1 MTMNNMEKEREFEY
15 SREDFNF
22 LRRLSNNYSGII
34 ANDDKFDMFY
44 SRLAK
49 RLRTL
54 KFETFKQ
61 YCQYLENN
69 HEQEFSEFINA
80 ITTNLTAFFREKHHF
95 DYLEKVLIP
104 ELIAKKQTNKQIK
117 VWSAG
122 CSTGEEAYSLAITLL
137 ENLSQDFQI
146 KILATDLD
154 TQVLNV
160 AKNGEYP
167 LERSSGLSED
177 MLKKWF
183 KKGIGKN
190 QGKIKA
196 KSELQRVIR
205 FKQLNLM
212 HEWPMTGPFDFIFC
226 RNVLIYFDRDTK
238 QKLIQRYQS
247 LLPIGAWLFIGHSE
261 SLHQL
266 NSGFDLVGNTIYQ
279 RNR

>member
-1 MTMNNMEKEREFEY
+1 MNKMEKEREFEY
-15 SREDFNF
+15 SWEDFNF
-22 LRRLSNNYSGII
+22 LRSLSNNYSGII

-49 RLRTL
+49 RLRVL
-54 KFETFKQ
+54 QIKTFRQ

-95 DYLEKVLIP
+95 DYLKKVLIP
-104 ELIAKKQTNKQIK
+104 ELIVKKQTNKQIK

-137 ENLSQDFQI
+137 ENLPLDFQI

-167 LERSSGLSED
+167 LERSSGLSEEI
-177 MLKKWF
+177 LKKWF

-196 KSELQRVIR
+196 KSELQHIIR

-226 RNVLIYFDRDTK
+226 RNVLIYFDRDIK

-247 LLPIGAWLFIGHSE
+247 LLPIGTRLFIGHSE

-266 NSGFDLVGNTIYQ
+266 DTGFDLIGNTIYQ

>member
-1 MTMNNMEKEREFEY
+1 MNNMEKEREFEY

-54 KFETFKQ
+54 KFKTFKQ
-61 YCQYLENN
+61 YCQYLESN

-104 ELIAKKQTNKQIK
+104 ELIEKKQANKQIK

-122 CSTGEEAYSLAITLL
+122 CSTGEEAYSIAITLL

-154 TQVLNV
+154 TQVLDI
-160 AKNGEYP
+160 AKNGEYS
-167 LERSSGLSED
+167 LERSSGLSEEI
-177 MLKKWF
+177 LKKWF

-196 KSELQRVIR
+196 KPELQRVIR

-238 QKLIQRYQS
+238 QKLIQRYQN
-247 LLPIGAWLFIGHSE
+247 LLPLGAWLFIGHSE

>member
-1 MTMNNMEKEREFEY
+1 MNKMEKEREFEY

-22 LRRLSNNYSGII
+22 LRSLSNNYSGII

-49 RLRTL
+49 RLRVL
-54 KFETFKQ
+54 QFKTFKQ

-95 DYLEKVLIP
+95 DYLKKVLIP
-104 ELIAKKQTNKQIK
+104 ELIVKKQTNKQIK

-137 ENLSQDFQI
+137 ENLPQDFQI

-167 LERSSGLSED
+167 LERSSGLSEE

-196 KSELQRVIR
+196 KSELQHVIR

-247 LLPIGAWLFIGHSE
+247 LLPIGTRLFIGHSE

-266 NSGFDLVGNTIYQ
+266 DTGFDLIGNTIYQ